1 MKRTLQAFATAMQ
14 GELVGDDCVFGQVS
28 TDSRTVS
35 SGQMFIAL
43 SGPNFDAHDF
53 VSVAAERGAVGAV
66 VSRHLPISI
75 PQIVVGDTL
84 VALQLAGAAWR
95 AQFSIP
101 VIAVA
106 GSNGKTTTKEMI
118 ASILGQLGPCHATP
132 GTLNN
137 HIGVP
142 LTLLAL
148 EVSHAT
154 AVIEIGAN
162 HPGEVAA
169 LTALVKPTIGLVT
182 NAGAEHLEGFGDL
195 EGVAHAEGELFVG
208 LGPEA
213 TAIINADDPYAGL
226 WASMVGARAVAF
238 FGKDMA
244 ANVRLL
250 GAVRTLSASV
260 QEFECDTPKGLIS
273 IRLSL
278 AGHHNVINALGAVSA
293 ALVAGASIDH
303 VATGLATMRPV
314 KGRLDVKTGSSGA
327 CVIDD
332 SYNAN
337 PSSFNAALTVLE
349 RQPTE
354 KWLVLGAMGELGETG
369 HEAHREA
376 GRAARSAGVQRLFGI
391 GALARDAVDA
401 FGDQSEW
408 FATADALIERL
419 HGQLHPGLT
428 VLVKGSRFNRLERV
442 VEALCA
448 DGASLQHASD
458 RR

>member
-1 MKRTLQAFATAMQ
+1 
-14 GELVGDDCVFGQVS
+14 
-28 TDSRTVS
+28 
-35 SGQMFIAL
+35 
-43 SGPNFDAHDF
+43 
-53 VSVAAERGAVGAV
+53 
-66 VSRHLPISI
+66 
-75 PQIVVGDTL
+75 
-84 VALQLAGAAWR
+84 
-95 AQFSIP
+95 
-101 VIAVA
+101 
-106 GSNGKTTTKEMI
+106 
-118 ASILGQLGPCHATP
+118 
-132 GTLNN
+132 
-137 HIGVP
+137 
-142 LTLLAL
+142 
-148 EVSHAT
+148 
-154 AVIEIGAN
+154 
-162 HPGEVAA
+162 
-169 LTALVKPTIGLVT
+169 
-182 NAGAEHLEGFGDL
+182 
-195 EGVAHAEGELFVG
+195 
-208 LGPEA
+208 
-213 TAIINADDPYAGL
+213 
-226 WASMVGARAVAF
+226 MVGARAVAF

>member
-1 MKRTLQAFATAMQ
+1 MKRTLQAFAQVMQ
-14 GELVGDDCVFGQVS
+14 GELVGQDCAFSQVS
-28 TDSRTVS
+28 TDSRTVGA
-35 SGQMFIAL
+35 GQMFIAL

-53 VSVAAERGAVGAV
+53 VAVAAERGAVGAV
-66 VSRHLPISI
+66 VSRRLPVTI

-84 VALQLAGAAWR
+84 LALQQAGAAWR

-118 ASILGQLGPCHATP
+118 ASILGQLGPCHATR

-148 EVSHAT
+148 ESTHVT
-154 AVIEIGAN
+154 AVIEVGAN

-195 EGVAHAEGELFVG
+195 EGVAHAEGELFIG
-208 LGPEA
+208 LSDHA
-213 TAIINADDPYAGL
+213 TAIINADDPYAHL
-226 WASMVGARAVAF
+226 WASMAGARAVAF
-238 FGKDMA
+238 FGRDAA

-250 GAVRTLSASV
+250 GSVRTQSASV
-260 QEFECDTPKGLIS
+260 QEFECQTPKGVIS
-273 IRLSL
+273 ARLSL
-278 AGHHNVINALGAVSA
+278 AGHHNVINALGAVAA
-293 ALVAGASIDH
+293 ALEAGASTEH
-303 VATGLATMRPV
+303 VVFGLATMRPV
-314 KGRLDVKTGSSGA
+314 KGRLDIKIGASGA

-337 PSSFNAALTVLE
+337 PSSLQAALTVLE
-349 RQPTE
+349 QQPTE
-354 KWLVLGAMGELGETG
+354 RWLVLGAMGELGDSSRES
-369 HEAHREA
+369 HRES
-376 GRAARSAGVQRLFGI
+376 GHAARTAGVHRLFGI
-391 GALARDAVDA
+391 GALAQDATDA
-401 FGDQSEW
+401 FGNQSEW
-408 FATADALIERL
+408 FATSDALIERL
-419 HGQLHPGLT
+419 RGRLHAGVT

-448 DGASLQHASD
+448 DSPALQRASD